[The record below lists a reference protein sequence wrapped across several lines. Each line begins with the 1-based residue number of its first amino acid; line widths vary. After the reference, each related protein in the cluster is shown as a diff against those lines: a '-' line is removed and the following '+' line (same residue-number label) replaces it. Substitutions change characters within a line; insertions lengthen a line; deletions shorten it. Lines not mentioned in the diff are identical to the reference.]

1 MTWYIIILLLS
12 HINFIAQSTIV
23 SSELDTTQGYIGDV
37 VNWTVLVDNA
47 ENRRIQFP
55 ELFLQNDTVSV
66 RTQKLLYNKGIVT
79 GITFEL
85 VFWDTG
91 KFQTPAYQVDILNDS
106 DTVISSIVPEP
117 IELTILS
124 LLASTGNSDFRPIK
138 GPVPVRSVFPLRLTV
153 LGILAV
159 ILIAFIY
166 WTWSQR
172 INVKYQRNEYL
183 ISKSPREKAI
193 RRLEELNINGF
204 AKDYYAELSHI
215 SREYVEYST
224 FIRALEMTTEEIDE
238 NRNLFPIN
246 DKMFA
251 DWVKTLSI
259 ADLVKYAREIPD
271 STQMDLDRQKIISF
285 IERSFV

>member
-1 MTWYIIILLLS
+1 MV
-12 HINFIAQSTIV
+12 AQSTIV

-55 ELFLQNDTVSV
+55 ELFLQDDTVSV

-91 KFQTPAYQVDILNDS
+91 KFQTPAYQVDIINDS
-106 DTVISSIVPEP
+106 DTVISSIAPEP

-138 GPVPVRSVFPLRLTV
+138 GPVPVRSLFPLRLTV
-153 LGILAV
+153 LGILA
-159 ILIAFIY
+159 IFLIACIY

-193 RRLEELNINGF
+193 GRLEELNINGF

-224 FIRALEMTTEEIDE
+224 FIRALEMTTKEIND

-259 ADLVKYAREIPD
+259 ADLVKYARAIPD
-271 STQMDLDRQKIISF
+271 STQMDLDHQKIICF
-285 IERSFV
+285 IEQSFV

>member
-1 MTWYIIILLLS
+1 MV
-12 HINFIAQSTIV
+12 AQSTIV

-106 DTVISSIVPEP
+106 DTVISSIAPEP

-124 LLASTGNSDFRPIK
+124 LLTTTGNSDFRPIK

-166 WTWSQR
+166 WTWNQR
-172 INVKYQRNEYL
+172 INVKYQRTEYL
-183 ISKSPREKAI
+183 ISESPREKAI

-259 ADLVKYAREIPD
+259 ADLVKYARAIPD
-271 STQMDLDRQKIISF
+271 STQMDLDHQKIICF
-285 IERSFV
+285 IEQSFV

>member
-1 MTWYIIILLLS
+1 M
-12 HINFIAQSTIV
+12 IAQSTIV

-55 ELFLQNDTVSV
+55 ELFLQDDTVSV

-106 DTVISSIVPEP
+106 DTVISSIAPEP

-138 GPVPVRSVFPLRLTV
+138 GPVPVRSLFPLRLTV
-153 LGILAV
+153 LGILA
-159 ILIAFIY
+159 IFLIACIY

-224 FIRALEMTTEEIDE
+224 FIRALEMTTKEIND

-259 ADLVKYAREIPD
+259 ADLVKYARAIPD
-271 STQMDLDRQKIISF
+271 STQMDLDHQKIICF
-285 IERSFV
+285 IEQSFV

>member
-1 MTWYIIILLLS
+1 MK
-12 HINFIAQSTIV
+12 
-23 SSELDTTQGYIGDV
+23 
-37 VNWTVLVDNA
+37 
-47 ENRRIQFP
+47 
-55 ELFLQNDTVSV
+55 LFLQNDTVSV

-91 KFQTPAYQVDILNDS
+91 KFQIPEYQVDILNDS
-106 DTVISSIVPEP
+106 DTVISSIAPEP

-124 LLASTGNSDFRPIK
+124 LLTTTGNSDFRPIK

-166 WTWSQR
+166 WTWNQR

-183 ISKSPREKAI
+183 VSKSPREKAI

-251 DWVKTLSI
+251 DWVKSLSI

-271 STQMDLDRQKIISF
+271 STQMDLDHQKIISF

>member
-1 MTWYIIILLLS
+1 MV
-12 HINFIAQSTIV
+12 AQSTIV

-37 VNWTVLVDNA
+37 VNWTVLVDKA

-106 DTVISSIVPEP
+106 DTVISSIAPEP

-138 GPVPVRSVFPLRLTV
+138 GPVPVRSLFPLRSTV
-153 LGILAV
+153 LGILA
-159 ILIAFIY
+159 IFLIVCIY

-183 ISKSPREKAI
+183 SSKSPREKAM

-224 FIRALEMTTEEIDE
+224 FIRALEMTTKEIND

-259 ADLVKYAREIPD
+259 ADLVKYARAIPD
-271 STQMDLDRQKIISF
+271 STQMDLDHQKIICF
-285 IERSFV
+285 IEQSFV

>member
-1 MTWYIIILLLS
+1 VV
-12 HINFIAQSTIV
+12 AQSTIV

-91 KFQTPAYQVDILNDS
+91 KFQTPEYQVDILNDS
-106 DTVISSIVPEP
+106 DTVISSIAPEP

-124 LLASTGNSDFRPIK
+124 LLTTTGNSDFRPIK

-153 LGILAV
+153 LGILAI

-166 WTWSQR
+166 WTWNQR
-172 INVKYQRNEYL
+172 INVKYQRTEYL
-183 ISKSPREKAI
+183 ISESPREKAI

-271 STQMDLDRQKIISF
+271 STQMDLDHQKIISF

>member
-1 MTWYIIILLLS
+1 V
-12 HINFIAQSTIV
+12 FAQSTIV

-37 VNWTVLVDNA
+37 VNWTVLVENA

-55 ELFLQNDTVSV
+55 EMFLQNDTVSV

-172 INVKYQRNEYL
+172 INVKYQRTEYL
-183 ISKSPREKAI
+183 ISESPREKAI

>member
-1 MTWYIIILLLS
+1 MV
-12 HINFIAQSTIV
+12 AQSTIV

-55 ELFLQNDTVSV
+55 ELLLQDDTVSV
-66 RTQKLLYNKGIVT
+66 RTKKLLYNNGIVT

-106 DTVISSIVPEP
+106 DTVISSIAPEP

-138 GPVPVRSVFPLRLTV
+138 GPVPVRNLFPLRLTV
-153 LGILAV
+153 LGILA
-159 ILIAFIY
+159 IFLIACIY

-224 FIRALEMTTEEIDE
+224 FIRALEMTTKEIND

-271 STQMDLDRQKIISF
+271 STQMDLDHQKIICF
-285 IERSFV
+285 IEQSFV

>member
-1 MTWYIIILLLS
+1 MV
-12 HINFIAQSTIV
+12 AQSTIV

-47 ENRRIQFP
+47 ENRRIQLP

-106 DTVISSIVPEP
+106 DTVISSIAPDP

-124 LLASTGNSDFRPIK
+124 LLTTTGNSDFRPIK

>member
-1 MTWYIIILLLS
+1 VVGQSIL
-12 HINFIAQSTIV
+12 V

-37 VNWTVLVDNA
+37 VNWTILVKNA
-47 ENRRIQFP
+47 GDRRIQYP
-55 ELFLQNDTVSV
+55 ELLLQNDSVSV
-66 RTQKLLYNKGIVT
+66 RTQKLLYNKGSVT
-79 GITFEL
+79 GINFEL

-91 KFQTPAYQVDILNDS
+91 KFQTPEYQVDILNDS
-106 DTVISSIVPEP
+106 NTVISSITPEP

-124 LLASTGNSDFRPIK
+124 LLATTGNSDFRPIT
-138 GPVPVRSVFPLRLTV
+138 GPVPVRSVLPIRLIS
-153 LGILAV
+153 LSILAV
-159 ILIAFIY
+159 FLIACIY
-166 WTWSQR
+166 WTWSKR
-172 INVKYQRNEYL
+172 IDVKYQRTEYL

-193 RRLEELNINGF
+193 RRLKELNINGF

-215 SREYVEYST
+215 SREFVEYST

-271 STQMDLDRQKIISF
+271 SPQMDLDRQKIISF
-285 IERSFV
+285 IEQSFV

>member
-1 MTWYIIILLLS
+1 MTWYILILLLS
-12 HINFIAQSTIV
+12 HINAVAQSTIV

-55 ELFLQNDTVSV
+55 ELFLQDDTVSV

-106 DTVISSIVPEP
+106 DTVISSIAPEP
-117 IELTILS
+117 IELTIVS

-138 GPVPVRSVFPLRLTV
+138 GPVPVRSLFPLRLTV
-153 LGILAV
+153 LGILA
-159 ILIAFIY
+159 IFLIACIY

-172 INVKYQRNEYL
+172 INVKYQHNEYL

-204 AKDYYAELSHI
+204 AKEYYAELSHI

-224 FIRALEMTTEEIDE
+224 FIRALEMTTKEIND

-259 ADLVKYAREIPD
+259 ADLVKYARAIPD
-271 STQMDLDRQKIISF
+271 STQMDLDHQKIICF
-285 IERSFV
+285 IEQSFV

>member
-1 MTWYIIILLLS
+1 MV
-12 HINFIAQSTIV
+12 AQSTIV

-37 VNWTVLVDNA
+37 VNWTVLVDKA

-55 ELFLQNDTVSV
+55 ELFLQDDTVSV

-106 DTVISSIVPEP
+106 DTVISSIEPEP

-124 LLASTGNSDFRPIK
+124 LLASAENSEFRPIK
-138 GPVPVRSVFPLRLTV
+138 GPVPVRSLFPLRLTV
-153 LGILAV
+153 LGILA
-159 ILIAFIY
+159 IFLIACIY

-183 ISKSPREKAI
+183 TSKSPREKAI

-224 FIRALEMTTEEIDE
+224 FIRALEMTTKEIND

-251 DWVKTLSI
+251 DWVKTLLI
-259 ADLVKYAREIPD
+259 ADLVKYARAIPD
-271 STQMDLDRQKIISF
+271 STQMDLDHQKIICF
-285 IERSFV
+285 IEQSFV

>member
-1 MTWYIIILLLS
+1 M
-12 HINFIAQSTIV
+12 IAQSTIV

-37 VNWTVLVDNA
+37 VNWTVLIDNA

-55 ELFLQNDTVSV
+55 ELFLQDDTVSV

-106 DTVISSIVPEP
+106 DTVISSIAPEP
-117 IELTILS
+117 IELTIVS

-138 GPVPVRSVFPLRLTV
+138 GPVPVRSLFPLRLTV
-153 LGILAV
+153 LGILA
-159 ILIAFIY
+159 IFLIACIY

-183 ISKSPREKAI
+183 TSKSPRQKAM

-204 AKDYYAELSHI
+204 AKEYYAELSHI

-224 FIRALEMTTEEIDE
+224 FIRALEMTTKEIND
-238 NRNLFPIN
+238 NRHLFPIN
-246 DKMFA
+246 DKMFT

-259 ADLVKYAREIPD
+259 ADLVKYARAIPD
-271 STQMDLDRQKIISF
+271 STQMDLDHQKIICF
-285 IERSFV
+285 IEQSFV

>member
-1 MTWYIIILLLS
+1 M
-12 HINFIAQSTIV
+12 IAQSTIV

-37 VNWTVLVDNA
+37 VNWTVLIDNA

-55 ELFLQNDTVSV
+55 ELFLQDDTVSV

-106 DTVISSIVPEP
+106 DTVISSIAPEP

-138 GPVPVRSVFPLRLTV
+138 GPVPVRSLFPLRLTV
-153 LGILAV
+153 LGILA
-159 ILIAFIY
+159 IFLIACIY

-183 ISKSPREKAI
+183 SSKSPREKAI

-224 FIRALEMTTEEIDE
+224 FIRALEMTTKEIND

-251 DWVKTLSI
+251 DWVKTLLI
-259 ADLVKYAREIPD
+259 ADLVKYARAIPD
-271 STQMDLDRQKIISF
+271 STQMDLDHQKIICF
-285 IERSFV
+285 IEQSFV

>member
-1 MTWYIIILLLS
+1 M
-12 HINFIAQSTIV
+12 IAQSTIV

-37 VNWTVLVDNA
+37 VNWTVLIDNA

-55 ELFLQNDTVSV
+55 ELFLQDDTVSV

-106 DTVISSIVPEP
+106 DTVISSIAPEP

-138 GPVPVRSVFPLRLTV
+138 GPVPVRSLFPLRLTV
-153 LGILAV
+153 LGILA
-159 ILIAFIY
+159 IFLIACIY
-166 WTWSQR
+166 WTWCQR

-183 ISKSPREKAI
+183 SSKSPREKAI

-224 FIRALEMTTEEIDE
+224 FIRALEMTTKEIND

-259 ADLVKYAREIPD
+259 ADLVKYARAIPD
-271 STQMDLDRQKIISF
+271 STQMDLDHKKIICF
-285 IERSFV
+285 IEQSFV

>member
-1 MTWYIIILLLS
+1 MV
-12 HINFIAQSTIV
+12 AQSTIV

-37 VNWTVLVDNA
+37 VNWTVLIDNA

-55 ELFLQNDTVSV
+55 ELFLQDDTVSV

-106 DTVISSIVPEP
+106 DTLISSIAPEP

-138 GPVPVRSVFPLRLTV
+138 GPEPVRSLFPLRLTV
-153 LGILAV
+153 LGILA
-159 ILIAFIY
+159 IFLIACIY

-172 INVKYQRNEYL
+172 INVKYQSNEYL
-183 ISKSPREKAI
+183 TSKSPRQKAM

-204 AKDYYAELSHI
+204 AKEYYAELSHI

-224 FIRALEMTTEEIDE
+224 FIRALEMTTKEIND

-251 DWVKTLSI
+251 DWVKTLSN
-259 ADLVKYAREIPD
+259 ADLVKYARAIPD
-271 STQMDLDRQKIISF
+271 STQMGLDHQKIICF
-285 IERSFV
+285 IEQSFV

>member
-1 MTWYIIILLLS
+1 VV
-12 HINFIAQSTIV
+12 AQSTIV

-55 ELFLQNDTVSV
+55 ELFLQDDTVSV

-91 KFQTPAYQVDILNDS
+91 KFQTPAYQVDIINDS
-106 DTVISSIVPEP
+106 DTVISSIAPEP

-138 GPVPVRSVFPLRLTV
+138 GPVPVRSLFPLRLTV
-153 LGILAV
+153 LGILA
-159 ILIAFIY
+159 IFLIACIY

-172 INVKYQRNEYL
+172 VNVKYQRNEYL

-193 RRLEELNINGF
+193 GRLEELNINGF

-224 FIRALEMTTEEIDE
+224 FIRALEMTTKEIND

-271 STQMDLDRQKIISF
+271 STQMDLDHQKIISF
-285 IERSFV
+285 IEQSFV

>member
-1 MTWYIIILLLS
+1 MV
-12 HINFIAQSTIV
+12 AQSTIV

-91 KFQTPAYQVDILNDS
+91 KFQTPEYQVDILNDS

-124 LLASTGNSDFRPIK
+124 LLTTTGNSDFRPIK

-166 WTWSQR
+166 WTWNQR
-172 INVKYQRNEYL
+172 INVKYQRTEYL
-183 ISKSPREKAI
+183 ISESPREKAI

>member
-1 MTWYIIILLLS
+1 M
-12 HINFIAQSTIV
+12 IAQSTIV

-37 VNWTVLVDNA
+37 VNWTVLIDNA

-55 ELFLQNDTVSV
+55 ELFLQDDTVSV

-106 DTVISSIVPEP
+106 DTVISSIAPEP

-138 GPVPVRSVFPLRLTV
+138 GPVPVRSLFPLKSTV
-153 LGILAV
+153 LGILA
-159 ILIAFIY
+159 IFLIACIY

-183 ISKSPREKAI
+183 TSKSPREKAI

-204 AKDYYAELSHI
+204 AKEYYAELSHI

-224 FIRALEMTTEEIDE
+224 FIRALEMTTKEIND
-238 NRNLFPIN
+238 NRHLFPIN
-246 DKMFA
+246 DKMFT

-259 ADLVKYAREIPD
+259 ADLVKYARAIPD
-271 STQMDLDRQKIISF
+271 STQMDLDHKKIICF
-285 IERSFV
+285 IEQSFV

>member
-1 MTWYIIILLLS
+1 VV
-12 HINFIAQSTIV
+12 AQSTIV

-91 KFQTPAYQVDILNDS
+91 KFQTPEYQVDILNDS
-106 DTVISSIVPEP
+106 DTVISSIAPEP

-124 LLASTGNSDFRPIK
+124 LLTTTGNSDFRPIK

-166 WTWSQR
+166 WTWNQR
-172 INVKYQRNEYL
+172 INVKYQRTEYL
-183 ISKSPREKAI
+183 ISESPREKAI

-271 STQMDLDRQKIISF
+271 STQMDLDHQKIISF

>member
-1 MTWYIIILLLS
+1 M
-12 HINFIAQSTIV
+12 IAQSTIV

-47 ENRRIQFP
+47 GNRRIQFP
-55 ELFLQNDTVSV
+55 ELFLQDDTVSV

-106 DTVISSIVPEP
+106 DTVISSIAPEP

-138 GPVPVRSVFPLRLTV
+138 GPEPVRSLFPLRLTV
-153 LGILAV
+153 LGILA
-159 ILIAFIY
+159 IFLIACIY

-183 ISKSPREKAI
+183 TSKSPREKAI

-224 FIRALEMTTEEIDE
+224 FIRALEMTTKEIND

-259 ADLVKYAREIPD
+259 ADLVKYARAIPD
-271 STQMDLDRQKIISF
+271 STQMDLDHQKIICF
-285 IERSFV
+285 IEQSFV

>member
-1 MTWYIIILLLS
+1 M
-12 HINFIAQSTIV
+12 IAQSTIV

-37 VNWTVLVDNA
+37 VNWTVLIDNA

-55 ELFLQNDTVSV
+55 ELFLQDDTVSV

-106 DTVISSIVPEP
+106 DTVISSIAPEP

-138 GPVPVRSVFPLRLTV
+138 GPVPVRSLFPLRLTV
-153 LGILAV
+153 LGILA
-159 ILIAFIY
+159 IFLIACIY

-172 INVKYQRNEYL
+172 INIKYQRNEYL
-183 ISKSPREKAI
+183 ISKSPREKAM

-224 FIRALEMTTEEIDE
+224 FIRALEMTTKEIND

-259 ADLVKYAREIPD
+259 ADLVKYARAIPD
-271 STQMDLDRQKIISF
+271 STQMDLDHQKIICF
-285 IERSFV
+285 IEQSFV

>member
-1 MTWYIIILLLS
+1 M
-12 HINFIAQSTIV
+12 IAQSTIV

-37 VNWTVLVDNA
+37 VNWTVLIDNA

-55 ELFLQNDTVSV
+55 ELFLQDDTVSV

-106 DTVISSIVPEP
+106 DTVFSSIAPEP

-138 GPVPVRSVFPLRLTV
+138 GPVPVRSLFPLRLTV
-153 LGILAV
+153 LGILA
-159 ILIAFIY
+159 IFLIACIY

-183 ISKSPREKAI
+183 TSKSPREKAI

-204 AKDYYAELSHI
+204 AKEYYAELSHI

-224 FIRALEMTTEEIDE
+224 FIRALEMTTKDIND

-251 DWVKTLSI
+251 DWVETLLI
-259 ADLVKYAREIPD
+259 ADLVKYARAIPD
-271 STQMDLDRQKIISF
+271 STQMDLDHKKIICF
-285 IERSFV
+285 IEQSFV

>member
-1 MTWYIIILLLS
+1 MV
-12 HINFIAQSTIV
+12 AQSTIV

-55 ELFLQNDTVSV
+55 ELFLQDDTVSV

-91 KFQTPAYQVDILNDS
+91 KFQTPAYQVDIINDS
-106 DTVISSIVPEP
+106 DTVISSIAPEP

-138 GPVPVRSVFPLRLTV
+138 GPVPVRSLFPLRLTV
-153 LGILAV
+153 LGILA
-159 ILIAFIY
+159 IFLIACIY

-172 INVKYQRNEYL
+172 VNVKYQRNEYL

-193 RRLEELNINGF
+193 GRLEELNINGF

-224 FIRALEMTTEEIDE
+224 FIRALEMTTKEIND

-259 ADLVKYAREIPD
+259 ADLVKYARAIPD
-271 STQMDLDRQKIISF
+271 STQMDLDHQKIICF
-285 IERSFV
+285 IEQSFV

>member
-1 MTWYIIILLLS
+1 M
-12 HINFIAQSTIV
+12 IAQSTIV

-55 ELFLQNDTVSV
+55 ELFLQDDTVSV

-106 DTVISSIVPEP
+106 DTVISSIAPEP

-138 GPVPVRSVFPLRLTV
+138 GPVPVRSLFPLRLTV
-153 LGILAV
+153 LGILA
-159 ILIAFIY
+159 IFLIACIY

-183 ISKSPREKAI
+183 TSKSPREKAI
-193 RRLEELNINGF
+193 RRLKELNINGF
-204 AKDYYAELSHI
+204 AKEYYAELSHI

-224 FIRALEMTTEEIDE
+224 FIRALEMTTKEIND

-251 DWVKTLSI
+251 DWVKTLLI
-259 ADLVKYAREIPD
+259 ADLVKYARAIPD
-271 STQMDLDRQKIISF
+271 STQMDLDHQKIICF
-285 IERSFV
+285 IEQSFV

>member
-1 MTWYIIILLLS
+1 MV
-12 HINFIAQSTIV
+12 AQSTIV

-55 ELFLQNDTVSV
+55 ELFLQDDTVSV

-106 DTVISSIVPEP
+106 DTVISSIAPEP

-138 GPVPVRSVFPLRLTV
+138 GPVPVRSLFPLRLTV
-153 LGILAV
+153 LGILA
-159 ILIAFIY
+159 IFLIACIY
-166 WTWSQR
+166 WIWSQR

-183 ISKSPREKAI
+183 TSKSPREKAI

-224 FIRALEMTTEEIDE
+224 FIRALEMTTKEIND

-259 ADLVKYAREIPD
+259 ADLVKYARAIPD
-271 STQMDLDRQKIISF
+271 STQMDLDHQKIICF
-285 IERSFV
+285 IEQSFV

>member
-1 MTWYIIILLLS
+1 MV
-12 HINFIAQSTIV
+12 AQSTIV

-91 KFQTPAYQVDILNDS
+91 KFQTPEYQVDILNDS
-106 DTVISSIVPEP
+106 DTVISSIAPEP

-124 LLASTGNSDFRPIK
+124 LLTTTGNSDFRPIK

-166 WTWSQR
+166 WTWNQR
-172 INVKYQRNEYL
+172 INVKYQRTEYL
-183 ISKSPREKAI
+183 ISESPREKAI

-271 STQMDLDRQKIISF
+271 STQMDLDHQKIISF

>member
-1 MTWYIIILLLS
+1 MV
-12 HINFIAQSTIV
+12 AQSTIV

-55 ELFLQNDTVSV
+55 ELFLQDDTVSV
-66 RTQKLLYNKGIVT
+66 RTKKLLYNKGIVT

-106 DTVISSIVPEP
+106 DTVISSIAPEP

-138 GPVPVRSVFPLRLTV
+138 GPVPVRSLFPLRLTV
-153 LGILAV
+153 LGILA
-159 ILIAFIY
+159 IFLIACIY

-224 FIRALEMTTEEIDE
+224 FIRALEMTTKEIND

-259 ADLVKYAREIPD
+259 ADLVKYARAIPD
-271 STQMDLDRQKIISF
+271 STQMDLDHQKIICF
-285 IERSFV
+285 IEQSFV

>member
-1 MTWYIIILLLS
+1 MTWYILILLLS
-12 HINFIAQSTIV
+12 HINAVAQSTIV

-55 ELFLQNDTVSV
+55 ELFLQDDTVSV

-79 GITFEL
+79 GITLEL

-106 DTVISSIVPEP
+106 DTVISSIAPEP
-117 IELTILS
+117 IELTIVS

-138 GPVPVRSVFPLRLTV
+138 GPVPVRSLFPLRLTV
-153 LGILAV
+153 LGILA
-159 ILIAFIY
+159 IFLIACIY

-183 ISKSPREKAI
+183 SSKYPREKAI

-224 FIRALEMTTEEIDE
+224 FIRALEMTTKEIND

-259 ADLVKYAREIPD
+259 ADLVKYARAIPD
-271 STQMDLDRQKIISF
+271 STQMDLDHQKIICF
-285 IERSFV
+285 IEQSFV

>member
-1 MTWYIIILLLS
+1 MV
-12 HINFIAQSTIV
+12 AQSTIV
-23 SSELDTTQGYIGDV
+23 SSELDTTQAYIGDV

-55 ELFLQNDTVSV
+55 ELFLQDDTVSV

-106 DTVISSIVPEP
+106 DTVISSIAPEP

-138 GPVPVRSVFPLRLTV
+138 GPVPVRSLFPLRLTV
-153 LGILAV
+153 LGILA
-159 ILIAFIY
+159 IFLIACIY

-183 ISKSPREKAI
+183 TSKSPREKAI
-193 RRLEELNINGF
+193 RRLKELNINGF
-204 AKDYYAELSHI
+204 AKEYYAELSHI

-224 FIRALEMTTEEIDE
+224 FIRALEMTTKEIND

-251 DWVKTLSI
+251 DWVKTLLI
-259 ADLVKYAREIPD
+259 ADLVKYARAIPD
-271 STQMDLDRQKIISF
+271 STQMDLDHKKIICF
-285 IERSFV
+285 IEQSFV

>member
-1 MTWYIIILLLS
+1 M
-12 HINFIAQSTIV
+12 IAQSTIV

-37 VNWTVLVDNA
+37 VNWTVLIDNA

-55 ELFLQNDTVSV
+55 ELFLQDDTVSV

-106 DTVISSIVPEP
+106 DTVISSIAPEP

-138 GPVPVRSVFPLRLTV
+138 GPVPVRSLFPLRLTV
-153 LGILAV
+153 LGILA
-159 ILIAFIY
+159 IFLIACIY

-183 ISKSPREKAI
+183 TSKSPREKAI

-224 FIRALEMTTEEIDE
+224 FIRALEMTTKEIND

-251 DWVKTLSI
+251 DWVKTLLI
-259 ADLVKYAREIPD
+259 ADLVKYARAIPD
-271 STQMDLDRQKIISF
+271 STQMDLDHQKIICF
-285 IERSFV
+285 IEQSFV

>member
-1 MTWYIIILLLS
+1 VV
-12 HINFIAQSTIV
+12 AQSTIV

-55 ELFLQNDTVSV
+55 ELFLQDDTVSV

-91 KFQTPAYQVDILNDS
+91 KFQTPAYQVDIINDS
-106 DTVISSIVPEP
+106 DTVISSIAPEP

-138 GPVPVRSVFPLRLTV
+138 GPVPVRSLFPLRLTV
-153 LGILAV
+153 LGILA
-159 ILIAFIY
+159 IFLIACIY

-172 INVKYQRNEYL
+172 VNVKYQRNEYL

-193 RRLEELNINGF
+193 GRLEELNINGF

-224 FIRALEMTTEEIDE
+224 FIRALEMTTKEIND

-259 ADLVKYAREIPD
+259 ADLVKYARAIPD
-271 STQMDLDRQKIISF
+271 STQMDLDHQKIICF
-285 IERSFV
+285 IEQSFV

>member
-1 MTWYIIILLLS
+1 MV
-12 HINFIAQSTIV
+12 AQSTIV

-55 ELFLQNDTVSV
+55 ELFLQDDTVSV

-91 KFQTPAYQVDILNDS
+91 KFQTPAYQVDIINDS
-106 DTVISSIVPEP
+106 DTVISSIAPEP

-138 GPVPVRSVFPLRLTV
+138 GPEPVRSLFPLRLTV
-153 LGILAV
+153 LGILA
-159 ILIAFIY
+159 IFLIACIY

-224 FIRALEMTTEEIDE
+224 FIRALEMTTKEIND

-251 DWVKTLSI
+251 DWIKTLSI
-259 ADLVKYAREIPD
+259 ADLVKYARAIPD
-271 STQMDLDRQKIISF
+271 STQMDLDHQKIICF
-285 IERSFV
+285 IEQSFV

>member
-1 MTWYIIILLLS
+1 MV
-12 HINFIAQSTIV
+12 AQSTIV

-55 ELFLQNDTVSV
+55 ELFLQDDTVSV

-106 DTVISSIVPEP
+106 DTVISSIAPEP

-138 GPVPVRSVFPLRLTV
+138 GPVPVRSLFPLRLTV
-153 LGILAV
+153 LGILA
-159 ILIAFIY
+159 IFLIACIY

-224 FIRALEMTTEEIDE
+224 FIRALEMTTKEIND

-259 ADLVKYAREIPD
+259 ADLVKYARAIPD

>member
-1 MTWYIIILLLS
+1 MV
-12 HINFIAQSTIV
+12 AQSTIV

-55 ELFLQNDTVSV
+55 ELFLQDDTVSV

-106 DTVISSIVPEP
+106 DTVISSIAPEP

-124 LLASTGNSDFRPIK
+124 LLTTTGNSDFRPIK

-166 WTWSQR
+166 WTWNQR
-172 INVKYQRNEYL
+172 INVKYQRTEYL
-183 ISKSPREKAI
+183 ISESPREKAI

-251 DWVKTLSI
+251 DWVKSLSI

-271 STQMDLDRQKIISF
+271 STQMELDHQKIISF

>member
-1 MTWYIIILLLS
+1 MV
-12 HINFIAQSTIV
+12 AQSTIV

-91 KFQTPAYQVDILNDS
+91 KFQTPAYQVDIINDS
-106 DTVISSIVPEP
+106 DTVISSIAPEP

-138 GPVPVRSVFPLRLTV
+138 GPVPVRSLFPLRLTV
-153 LGILAV
+153 LGILA
-159 ILIAFIY
+159 IFLIACIY

-172 INVKYQRNEYL
+172 VNVKYQRNEYL

-193 RRLEELNINGF
+193 GRLEELNINGF

-224 FIRALEMTTEEIDE
+224 FIRALEMTTKEIND

-259 ADLVKYAREIPD
+259 ADLVKYAMAIPD
-271 STQMDLDRQKIISF
+271 STQMDLDHQKIICF
-285 IERSFV
+285 IEQSFV